1 MSDLTPE
8 LAAKVLGADLRNLVK
23 KIGSGGNLTSDE
35 RELMEKARLEGNL
48 SEELLRARRAALLRK
63 FASGHRLNADEQAE
77 IASVIPATQ
86 NVVKRVTSEAY
97 KKTLR
102 DYVADFIGLGMKPSK
117 DDARKLKNWIKH
129 GRYDKEEKLR
139 DEPDFPPFDSP
150 ELLAEWWRRKMV
162 YSPPDWMVQAEKS
175 SLDKPKAPDQASAA
189 PSSAAPPAEG
199 KAAPQ
204 ADLSISYG
212 DLVVEG
218 ELGND
223 FTVKILAGAALDN
236 YRRYE
241 DARKREDWRSARIIR
256 AELIEDVKGLQRAK
270 LEAQKLLAA
279 AGDYLHAK
287 KTMQALNELLAMQD
301 TSFYNALDEVIRQV
315 APQIE
320 PEERREIA
328 LKYRDRIFEHFHRTD
343 FAEAYTPQEHNDA

>member
-1 MSDLTPE
+1 
-8 LAAKVLGADLRNLVK
+8 
-23 KIGSGGNLTSDE
+23 
-35 RELMEKARLEGNL
+35 MEKARLEGNL
-48 SEELLRARRAALLRK
+48 SEELLKARRAALLRK

-77 IASVIPATQ
+77 IASVVPATQ

-102 DYVADFIGLGMKPSK
+102 EYVADFIGLGMKTSK

-129 GRYDKEEKLR
+129 GRYDKDQKLR

-150 ELLAEWWRRKMV
+150 DLLAEWWRRNMI
-162 YSPPDWMVQAEKS
+162 YSPPDWMVQAEKG
-175 SLDKPKAPDQASAA
+175 SLDKPKDPDQPSA
-189 PSSAAPPAEG
+189 PSSAEA
-199 KAAPQ
+199 KVAPQ

-241 DARKREDWRSARIIR
+241 DARKREDWRNARIVR
-256 AELIEDVKGLQRAK
+256 AELIEDVKALQKAK

-315 APQIE
+315 APQVE
-320 PEERREIA
+320 SEERREIA
-328 LKYRDRIFEHFHRTD
+328 LTYRDRIFEHFHRTD
-343 FAEAYTPQEHNDA
+343 FAEAYTPMTHE